1 MNRLLRFFSV
11 WNVVFLLAIVVLFL
25 LVVYPM
31 YSIFQAS
38 FISAETG
45 SLFRVISATLP
56 LRM

>member
-31 YSIFQAS
+31 YSIFHDTLS
-38 FISAETG
+38 F
-45 SLFRVISATLP
+45 
-56 LRM
+56 